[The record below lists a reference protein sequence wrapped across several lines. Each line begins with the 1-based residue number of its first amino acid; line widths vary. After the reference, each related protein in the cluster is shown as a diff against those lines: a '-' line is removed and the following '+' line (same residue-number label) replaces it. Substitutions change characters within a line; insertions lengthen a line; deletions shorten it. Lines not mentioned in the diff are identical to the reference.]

1 MTKQLELDIH
11 SFQELWFFVKKKKK
25 KIMYFSLLLLPR
37 ESIEIFSIIWH
48 DEKHFGFSFVDYHF

>member
-25 KIMYFSLLLLPR
+25 KHHVFFSPF
-37 ESIEIFSIIWH
+37 IT
-48 DEKHFGFSFVDYHF
+48 